1 MNIQAHPL
9 TPEAGNPGEDPV
21 AFVVDLTGQQ
31 AAVWRLE
38 AGRAQIFAI
47 PLRDGAPASNR
58 RFLFTVEAPGL
69 IFGLPY
75 DGRLRIEAAVE
86 PDSRLARL
94 DWAELAE
101 EQGGA
106 ACVDAWLGGWFAAC
120 NRYLPNRPE
129 RDLAL
134 SAALGIDAGRVLDGT
149 HEVAWCRATA
159 GCGALFDLAP
169 VGVGGLGCFP
179 LASGAWV
186 RTFEPLTLLLESTPQ
201 LLAHGELAESLD
213 GFHGAAVEV
222 VTAALGLARVDEA
235 LRRERRAARI
245 RSDTRRVV
253 ADLGRMVG
261 AKAPYG
267 VDPAANQALF
277 GALRLVATRLGV
289 RAQGPAAVRQ
299 ADAES
304 EPSLQELLRASGLRS
319 RPVRLTQGWWR
330 GGVDD
335 MVAFEGAEHRP
346 VALLRARRGYRIHDP
361 VTGGS
366 RPVDER
372 SAGVLS
378 PDAFVLHE
386 PLPERALKLRDLLM
400 FGLRDGKADLAV
412 LAVAALIGA
421 TLGSVPA
428 MVSKTIFETLI
439 PQQQTGLLLQAG
451 AALAALALIS
461 AVFVFSGGI
470 AMARLR
476 ARASTRLKAALWDR
490 VLRQPMSFLTRYSA
504 PDLTLRI
511 AAAENIV
518 GAFHQMGQQSA
529 TTLGFL
535 IANVATMVWLS
546 LPAAA
551 VAIGLLA
558 LLAGGTFIAAVA
570 QKRAFTQ
577 GEQAEGSVSTFVH
590 ALTNGVRKLR
600 LAAAEER
607 AFVKWGDRFT
617 RSRLKL
623 INVRKVGVGYS
634 VFLAAFNLAALAAIF
649 AVVAQLKT
657 SPVSAGAFIG
667 FVTAFGVALASL
679 ASLGRVAL
687 QLAFQLASVPYVQPL
702 LDAVPPPDR
711 KKSPPGRLSGAVE
724 VSNVA
729 FRYTLDGPLVL
740 GGVSF
745 ESAPGEFVAIVGPSG
760 CGKSTLVKLLLGL
773 EPPAA
778 GAVLYD
784 QSDLASLD
792 VDALRQQVGVVLQR
806 TQLMGASIFDNLR
819 GASDI
824 GLEEAWE
831 AARLAGVDEDI
842 RALPMG
848 MHTLIA
854 EGSQT
859 ISGGQRQRLALARA
873 LVRKPAVLI
882 LDEATSAL
890 DNVTQGE
897 VMQNLAGLA
906 CTRIVIAHRLSTI
919 IDADRIVVLDQ
930 GQVAET
936 GTYAELMAAGGL
948 FSRMAA
954 RQSAAA

>member
-1 MNIQAHPL
+1 MNIQAPSSAPL
-9 TPEAGNPGEDPV
+9 GATVWA
-21 AFVVDLTGQQ
+21 AALDLTGQP

-38 AGRAQIFAI
+38 TGRAHLFAG
-47 PLRDGAPASNR
+47 PLRDGAPTSAR

-69 IFGLPY
+69 IFGLPHNE
-75 DGRLRIEAAVE
+75 GLRVEAALD
-86 PDSRLARL
+86 PDSRLQTVDPSA
-94 DWAELAE
+94 LAE
-101 EQGGA
+101 EADA
-106 ACVDAWLGGWFAAC
+106 ATHVDAWLAGWFGAC
-120 NRYLPNRPE
+120 NHYLPHRPE

-134 SAALGIDAGRVLDGT
+134 GAAATVAAGRVLDGGQ
-149 HEVAWCRATA
+149 EVSWCTATA
-159 GCGALFDLAP
+159 GRGALFDLTP
-169 VGVGGLGCFP
+169 VGCGGLACFP
-179 LASGAWV
+179 LAAGAWV
-186 RTFEPLTLLLESTPQ
+186 RTFASFSLLQESTLQ
-201 LLAHGELAESLD
+201 LLAHGELVAALG
-213 GFHGAAVEV
+213 GFHVAAVEV
-222 VTAALGLARVDEA
+222 VLAALGLSRLDEA
-235 LRRERRAARI
+235 RRRARRAARI
-245 RSDTRRVV
+245 RSDTLRVT

-261 AKAPYG
+261 AKAPEG

-277 GALRLVATRLGV
+277 GAVRLVARRLGV
-289 RAQGPAAVRQ
+289 RAQGPASVRQ

-304 EPSLQELLRASGLRS
+304 EPSLQELLRASGLRA
-319 RPVRLTQGWWR
+319 RPVRLSQGWLR
-330 GGVDD
+330 SGVDD
-335 MVAFEGAEHRP
+335 MIAFEGVDRRP
-346 VALLRARRGYRIHDP
+346 VALLRRAGAYRIHDP
-361 VTGGS
+361 VSGAHA
-366 RPVDER
+366 PVDER
-372 SAGVLS
+372 AAKGLAL
-378 PDAFVLHE
+378 DAFVLYE
-386 PLPERALKLRDLLM
+386 ALPERKLKLRDLLM
-400 FGLRDGKADLAV
+400 FGLRDGKVDLGV
-412 LAVAALIGA
+412 LVCAALIGA

-439 PQQQTGLLLQAG
+439 PQQQTGLLLEAG
-451 AALAALALIS
+451 LALAALALIS
-461 AVFVFSGGI
+461 GIFVFSGGVT
-470 AMARLR
+470 MARLR

-490 VLRQPMSFLTRYSA
+490 VLRQPMAFLTRYSA

-511 AAAENIV
+511 ASAENVV

-551 VAIGLLA
+551 MAIGLLT
-558 LLAGGTFIAAVA
+558 LLAAVSLIAAAA

-600 LAAAEER
+600 LAGAEER

-623 INVRKVGVGYS
+623 INVRKVGVGYA
-634 VFLAAFNLAALAAIF
+634 VFLAAFNVAALAAIF

-657 SPVSAGAFIG
+657 TPVSAGAFVG
-667 FVTAFGVALASL
+667 FVTAFSVALGSL
-679 ASLGRVAL
+679 ASLGRVSL
-687 QLAFQLASVPYVQPL
+687 QLAFQLASLPYVQPL
-702 LDAVPPPDR
+702 FDAIPPPDR

-729 FRYTLDGPLVL
+729 FRYGFDGPLVL

-745 ESAPGEFVAIVGPSG
+745 AAEPGEFVAIVGPSG

-784 QSDLASLD
+784 QADLASLD
-792 VDALRQQVGVVLQR
+792 ADVLRQQIGVVLQR
-806 TQLMGASIFDNLR
+806 TQLMGASIFENLR
-819 GASDI
+819 GASDV
-824 GLEEAWE
+824 GLDAAWE
-831 AARLAGVDEDI
+831 AARLAGVEADI

-919 IDADRIVVLDQ
+919 VDADRIVVLDD
-930 GQVAET
+930 GQVAEA
-936 GTYAELMAAGGL
+936 GTYAELIAAGGL

-954 RQSAAA
+954 RQSVA